1 MNEKKRMCVT
11 HCFDLIYI
19 HIKFHEDISN
29 VNQVMGRTQIFWEIW
44 KMNKNGITWKLE
56 KGEQL
61 FLHMT
66 HCIYLR
72 HISKK
77 LHEDITSGY
86 RIMGCARMKTTL
98 NKHKTRKCHT
108 SDMKKFKITISV
120 CNTLS

>member
-1 MNEKKRMCVT
+1 MKISQMLNKLWGV
-11 HCFDLIYI
+11 H
-19 HIKFHEDISN
+19 KFF
-29 VNQVMGRTQIFWEIW
+29 GEIW
-44 KMNKNGITWKLE
+44 KMNKNGITWKPE
-56 KGEQL
+56 KGEKS

-86 RIMGCARMKTTL
+86 RIMGCARMKTTQ

-108 SDMKKFKITISV
+108 SEMKKCKITISV

>member
-1 MNEKKRMCVT
+1 MNEKKRMYVT
-11 HCFDLIYI
+11 HGFDLIYI

-29 VNQVMGRTQIFWEIW
+29 VKQVMGRTHFGEIW

-56 KGEQL
+56 KGEKS

-72 HISKK
+72 HIPKK
-77 LHEDITSGY
+77 LHKDITSGY
-86 RIMGCARMKTTL
+86 RIMGCARMKTTQ

-108 SDMKKFKITISV
+108 SEMKKT
-120 CNTLS
+120 

>member
-1 MNEKKRMCVT
+1 
-11 HCFDLIYI
+11 
-19 HIKFHEDISN
+19 
-29 VNQVMGRTQIFWEIW
+29 
-44 KMNKNGITWKLE
+44 MNKNGITWKLE
-56 KGEQL
+56 KGEKS

-66 HCIYLR
+66 HCMYLR

-86 RIMGCARMKTTL
+86 RIMGCARMKTTK

-108 SDMKKFKITISV
+108 AEMKKCKITISV

>member
-1 MNEKKRMCVT
+1 MK
-11 HCFDLIYI
+11 
-19 HIKFHEDISN
+19 ISQMLN
-29 VNQVMGRTQIFWEIW
+29 KLWGGAYTIFLGEIW

-56 KGEQL
+56 KGEKS

-66 HCIYLR
+66 HCMYLR

-86 RIMGCARMKTTL
+86 RIMGCARMKTTK

-108 SDMKKFKITISV
+108 AEMKKCKITISV